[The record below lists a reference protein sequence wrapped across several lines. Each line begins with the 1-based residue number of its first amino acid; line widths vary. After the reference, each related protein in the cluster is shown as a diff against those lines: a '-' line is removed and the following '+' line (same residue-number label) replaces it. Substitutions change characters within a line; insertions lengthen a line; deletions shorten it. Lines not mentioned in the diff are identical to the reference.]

1 MLATNRKFGITL
13 IAAAIAAAVSGS
25 VLAQAPQTPAAPP
38 AQVVRPADLMTAQER
53 ENFRKQM
60 EQATTAEE
68 RQKVRDAHR
77 AAMEQRAKEQG
88 VPLAGPRGPGYGPG
102 AGGPGYGRGD
112 GRGPGAGPR
121 ADGPYSQLFS
131 VEERDRFRDQMRSA
145 QTAEER
151 QKMRDEHRALAETRA
166 KEKGIT
172 LPQPGSGPR
181 AGGPGYGRGPG
192 AGAGQRGAYAQVFTP
207 EEREQ
212 FRAQMHSA
220 QTVEERMKLR
230 DERHALAQT
239 RAKEQ
244 GIELQSQPRGPRG
257 PGHHGPRWQQAPQ
270 S

>member
-1 MLATNRKFGITL
+1 MLATNGKFVTTL
-13 IAAAIAAAVSGS
+13 VAAAIAAAVSGS
-25 VLAQAPQTPAAPP
+25 VLAQAPQTPAAPA

-77 AAMEQRAKEQG
+77 AAIEQRAKDQG
-88 VPLAGPRGPGYGPG
+88 VTLAGPRGPGHGPG
-102 AGGPGYGRGD
+102 AGGPGHGRGD

-131 VEERDRFRDQMRSA
+131 AEERDRFRDQMRSA
-145 QTAEER
+145 QTVEER
-151 QKMRDEHRALAETRA
+151 QKLRDEHRALAEARA

-172 LPQPGSGPR
+172 LPHPGSGPR
-181 AGGPGYGRGPG
+181 AGGSGMGS
-192 AGAGQRGAYAQVFTP
+192 GQRGAYAQLFTA

-212 FRAQMHSA
+212 FRAQMHGA
-220 QTVEERMKLR
+220 QTAEERMKLR
-230 DERHALAQT
+230 DERHALAQA
-239 RAKEQ
+239 RAKDK
-244 GIELQSQPRGPRG
+244 GIEIPAQPRGPRG
-257 PGHHGPRWQQAPQ
+257 PGHGHGHRWQQTPQ

>member
-1 MLATNRKFGITL
+1 MLATNRKFVTTL
-13 IAAAIAAAVSGS
+13 VAAAIAAAVSGS
-25 VLAQAPQTPAAPP
+25 VLAQAPQTPAAPA

-77 AAMEQRAKEQG
+77 AAIEQRAKDQG
-88 VPLAGPRGPGYGPG
+88 VTLAGPRGPGYGPG

-131 VEERDRFRDQMRSA
+131 AEERDRFRDQMRSA
-145 QTAEER
+145 QTVEER
-151 QKMRDEHRALAETRA
+151 QKLRDEHRALAETRA

-192 AGAGQRGAYAQVFTP
+192 MGTGQRGAYAQLFTA

-212 FRAQMHSA
+212 FRAQMHGA

-230 DERHALAQT
+230 DERHALAQA
-239 RAKEQ
+239 RAKDK
-244 GIELQSQPRGPRG
+244 GIEIPDQPRGPRG
-257 PGHHGPRWQQAPQ
+257 PGHGHRWQQTPQ

>member
-1 MLATNRKFGITL
+1 MLATNRKFVTTL
-13 IAAAIAAAVSGS
+13 VAAAIAAAVSGS
-25 VLAQAPQTPAAPP
+25 VLAQAPQTPAAPA

-60 EQATTAEE
+60 EQAATAEE

-77 AAMEQRAKEQG
+77 AAIEQRAKEQG
-88 VPLAGPRGPGYGPG
+88 VTLAGPRGSGYGPG
-102 AGGPGYGRGD
+102 TGGPGYGRGE

-131 VEERDRFRDQMRSA
+131 AEERDRFRDQMRGA
-145 QTAEER
+145 QTVEER
-151 QKMRDEHRALAETRA
+151 QKLRDEHRALAESRA

-181 AGGPGYGRGPG
+181 AGGPGK
-192 AGAGQRGAYAQVFTP
+192 RGAYAELFTA

-212 FRAQMHSA
+212 FRAQMHGA
-220 QTVEERMKLR
+220 QTAEDRAKLR
-230 DERHALAQT
+230 DEHRALAQA
-239 RAKEQ
+239 RAKEK
-244 GIELQSQPRGPRG
+244 GIELPAQPRGPRG
-257 PGHHGPRWQQAPQ
+257 PGHGHRWQQTPQ

>member
-1 MLATNRKFGITL
+1 MLATNGKFVTTF

-25 VLAQAPQTPAAPP
+25 VLAQAPQTPAAP
-38 AQVVRPADLMTAQER
+38 ATQVVRPADLMTAQER

-77 AAMEQRAKEQG
+77 AAIEQRAKEQG
-88 VPLAGPRGPGYGPG
+88 VTLAGPRGPGYGPG
-102 AGGPGYGRGD
+102 AGGHGRGD

-131 VEERDRFRDQMRSA
+131 AEERDRFRDQMRSA
-145 QTAEER
+145 QTVEER
-151 QKMRDEHRALAETRA
+151 QKLRDEHRALAETRA

-192 AGAGQRGAYAQVFTP
+192 MGAGQRGVYAQLFTA
-207 EEREQ
+207 EERER
-212 FRAQMHSA
+212 FRAQMHGA
-220 QTVEERMKLR
+220 QTAEDRVKLR
-230 DERHALAQT
+230 DEHRALAQA
-239 RAKEQ
+239 RAKEK
-244 GIELQSQPRGPRG
+244 GIELPAQPRGPRG
-257 PGHHGPRWQQAPQ
+257 PGHGHRWEQAPQ